1 MKSDKD
7 RQRITLTLTK
17 KVYDRL
23 KKEAADTDRSLA
35 GYIRWVL
42 NEHLWELE
50 NPPR

>member
-1 MKSDKD
+1 MKKED
-7 RQRITLTLTK
+7 RRHVTLTLPQK
-17 KVYDRL
+17 SYDRL
-23 KKEAADTDRSLA
+23 KKEAAATDRSLA